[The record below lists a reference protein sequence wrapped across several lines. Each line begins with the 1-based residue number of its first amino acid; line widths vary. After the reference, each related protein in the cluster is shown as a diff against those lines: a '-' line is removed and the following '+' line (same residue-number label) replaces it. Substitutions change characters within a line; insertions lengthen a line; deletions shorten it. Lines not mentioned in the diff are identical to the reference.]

1 MPGTRIASVTGL
13 SLEGVRAPL
22 SADERRLL
30 HARLLVTVFA
40 VAEGAA
46 GDQLLAELQREDPA
60 PGPASD
66 EREGVLMSVFTRFLM
81 RPLDDH
87 VNVFQS
93 NLALF
98 APKVDHGGIPAVR
111 DMPKPSSPLE
121 LYSVDS
127 FRLTLIMSGR
137 SVSKALVID
146 PTGRSY
152 VVEVGS
158 NIGNKGGR
166 VAAIMRNQVRIDQ
179 PGLPPVVMELESPE
193 ADVQTQGKA
202 FQEF

>member
-1 MPGTRIASVTGL
+1 
-13 SLEGVRAPL
+13 
-22 SADERRLL
+22 
-30 HARLLVTVFA
+30 
-40 VAEGAA
+40 
-46 GDQLLAELQREDPA
+46 
-60 PGPASD
+60 
-66 EREGVLMSVFTRFLM
+66 
-81 RPLDDH
+81 
-87 VNVFQS
+87 
-93 NLALF
+93 
-98 APKVDHGGIPAVR
+98 
-111 DMPKPSSPLE
+111 MPKPSSPLE